1 MAEENNN
8 FLFSQEELESME
20 APHLFNQK
28 HEGPVTV
35 FGHTF
40 ENDDERREFFRE
52 ELRKKLPELKKIEG
66 YPIGEDD
73 DIIALSDPPYY
84 TACPNPWL
92 NDFVAEWEE
101 EKKQLVAEGKRV
113 EEKVVTEPYAY
124 GITQGKNSAIYN
136 AHTYHTKVPHQ
147 VIMRYILHYTQPGD
161 IVLDGF
167 AGTGMA
173 GVAASAC
180 GNPDA
185 ESRNE
190 IEQDF
195 KENGFKKPV
204 WGKRNGVC
212 GDLSPLCFHISS
224 NYNSCLDTKKFS
236 KVVDEVTKTLVDR
249 FGKFYQINSKWGPA
263 HVNYFVW
270 SEIVSCKN
278 CGAEL
283 NVHDLS
289 FDYAKRQLR
298 ELLVCPECGTAQKRT
313 EANSIHSTQYDAET
327 NTATN
332 ELLYKC
338 CLMNLSTLRNG
349 RQFSNDIPQ
358 PEFPRYIGYVPT
370 YAFGEGDKFGDPKRV
385 GVTRVNQVYFKRTQ
399 YVLAFLYDLIHKP
412 EYAEYVKPLMFI
424 FTSMLPKLT
433 RMNRYMPQHGS
444 RALVGPM
451 ANTLYIPP
459 QCVENNPIDQFTYQA
474 GKVIRALSMCEK
486 GSVVQTVS
494 ATKSMLPNDSV
505 DYIFTDPP
513 FGSNIMY
520 SELNTIS
527 ESWLRVMTN
536 NEEEAIS
543 NNTQHKGL
551 SEYQDIMTRCFKEYN
566 RVLKPGHW
574 MTVEFSNTSA
584 SFWNSLQ
591 HSIKSAGFI
600 IAAITDLNKER
611 GGLHAMLGP
620 TAVKQDLA
628 ISCYKPSDILK
639 EKVIEEPSHSLWD
652 MVEDHLSRVA
662 KFIKNEQGLV
672 YITERDPRIIYDRV
686 ISYYVQMGL
695 DIPLDSISFQSG
707 LRERFI
713 ERDGMFFSAAD
724 ANIYDESKKYAPEMV
739 PMGLIVNNEIEGIEW
754 LRNRLRDKPQTYQ
767 DIQPDWMQAITSI
780 RKGDIVPEL
789 RELLDE
795 NFIQESDGTWR
806 LPNIQDDI
814 DKDKLR
820 EKALLKEFRTYV
832 EFASKPRAK
841 LKEVRVEA
849 VRAGF
854 KQCYMEKDFAT
865 IVMLAERIPQ
875 SLLEVDDILL
885 QFYDIARTRV

>member
-8 FLFSQEELESME
+8 LLFSDDVLSEVE
-20 APHLFNQK
+20 ASSLGGK
-28 HEGPVTV
+28 VKSGPVTV
-35 FGHTF
+35 LGKTF
-40 ENDDERREFFRE
+40 ASDEERRAYFRE
-52 ELRKKLPELKKIEG
+52 ELRKKLPELKRIEG
-66 YPIGEDD
+66 YPLGDD
-73 DIIALSDPPYY
+73 EDIINLSDPPYF

-92 NDFVAEWEE
+92 NNFVIEWEK
-101 EKKQLVAEGKRV
+101 EKKQLVAEGKRK
-113 EEKVVTEPYAY
+113 EEKKVSEPYAY

-173 GVAASAC
+173 GVAASVC
-180 GNPDA
+180 GNPDS

-190 IEQDF
+190 IEKDF
-195 KENGFKKPV
+195 KENGFAKPI
-204 WGKRNGVC
+204 WGKRHGVC

-224 NYNSCLDTKKFS
+224 NYNSTVNALSLQKAVNEI
-236 KVVDEVTKTLVDR
+236 VVRLKER
-249 FGKFYQINSKWGPA
+249 FGHFYEIPSRWGPA

-270 SEIVSCKN
+270 SEVVLCKN
-278 CGAEL
+278 CGEEL
-283 NVHDLS
+283 NIHDLS
-289 FDYAKRQLR
+289 YDYARGVLYKNLK
-298 ELLVCPECGTAQKRT
+298 CPKCGTEQSKSDAQKVLNT
-313 EANSIHSTQYDAET
+313 SFDEVSKSTVSEIRYD
-327 NTATN
+327 
-332 ELLYKC
+332 C
-338 CLMNLSTLRNG
+338 CLMNLSTPKSG
-349 RQFSNDIPQ
+349 RQFSREIPNPKFPPFEGFIPVLDIP
-358 PEFPRYIGYVPT
+358 T
-370 YAFGEGDKFGDPKRV
+370 EGDEIPRLHKV
-385 GVTRVNQVYFKRTQ
+385 GCDKVNQIYHKRTQ
-399 YVLAFLYDLIHKP
+399 YVLAYLYVLIHAQYI
-412 EYAEYVKPLMFI
+412 EFEKPLMFI

-433 RMNRYMPQHGS
+433 RLNRYMPQHGS

-459 QCVENNPIDQFTYQA
+459 QGVENNPIDQFQYQA
-474 GKVIRALSMCEK
+474 GKVIRAMEFCEE
-486 GSVVQTVS
+486 GSVVQTAS
-494 ATKSMLPNDSV
+494 ATNSQLPNNSV

-513 FGSNIMY
+513 FGANIMY

-543 NNTQHKGL
+543 NETQHKGL
-551 SEYQDIMTRCFKEYN
+551 FEYQEIMTRCFKEYN

-584 SFWNSLQ
+584 AFWNSLQ

-611 GGLHAMLGP
+611 GGLHAMIGP
-620 TAVKQDLA
+620 VAVKQDLA
-628 ISCYKPSDILK
+628 ISCYKPSDELE
-639 EKVIEEPSHSLWD
+639 EKISEQPSQSLWE
-652 MVEDHLSRVA
+652 MVDEHLSHVA
-662 KFIKNEQGLV
+662 KFIKNEKGLV
-672 YITERDPRIIYDRV
+672 FIAERDPRIIYDRV
-686 ISYYVQMGL
+686 ISYYVQKGL
-695 DIPLDSISFQSG
+695 DIPIDSTSFQAE

-724 ANIYDESKKYAPEMV
+724 VAIYDENKKYAPEMV
-739 PMGLIVNNEIEGIEW
+739 PMGLIVSSEVEGIEW
-754 LRNRLRDKPQTYQ
+754 LKNRLRDKPQTYQ
-767 DIQPDWMQAITSI
+767 DIHPEWMQAITAT

-789 RELLDE
+789 SEILSE
-795 NFIQESDGTWR
+795 NFIEEDNGTWR
-806 LPNIQDDI
+806 LPNIQDDV

-820 EKALLKEFRTYV
+820 EKALLKEFRNYV
-832 EFASKPRAK
+832 EMASKPRGK

-854 KQCYMEKDFAT
+854 KNCYMNKDFAT
-865 IVMLAERIPQ
+865 IVLVAERIPQ

-885 QFYDIARTRV
+885 QFYDIARTRI